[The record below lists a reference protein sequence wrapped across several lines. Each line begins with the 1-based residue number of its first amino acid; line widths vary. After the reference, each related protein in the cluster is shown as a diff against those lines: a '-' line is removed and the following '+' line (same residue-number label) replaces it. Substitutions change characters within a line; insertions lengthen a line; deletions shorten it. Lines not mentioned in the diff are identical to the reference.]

1 MFNAADIEAAITA
14 TSSPSSVSKPGLNSA
29 AGAAATGL
37 AVVFAILIILML
49 VTSLFKFIF
58 KTSSK
63 TKEENKPSV
72 AAKVETQPVKAEF
85 KPGFDTEDGELVSV
99 IASSIAAYLNTGSGD
114 IKIRSIRK
122 VN

>member
-1 MFNAADIEAAITA
+1 MNLLGEGV
-14 TSSPSSVSKPGLNSA
+14 SVLVV
-29 AGAAATGL
+29 GL
-37 AVVFAILIILML
+37 AVVFSILIILMI

-58 KTSSK
+58 KNASAFEVK
-63 TKEENKPSV
+63 ETKKASV
-72 AAKVETQPVKAEF
+72 APAKVEKPAVKAEF
-85 KPGFDTEDGELVSV
+85 KPGFDIEDGELVSV

>member
-1 MFNAADIEAAITA
+1 MNLIGEGV
-14 TSSPSSVSKPGLNSA
+14 SVLV
-29 AGAAATGL
+29 TGL

-58 KTSSK
+58 KASSK